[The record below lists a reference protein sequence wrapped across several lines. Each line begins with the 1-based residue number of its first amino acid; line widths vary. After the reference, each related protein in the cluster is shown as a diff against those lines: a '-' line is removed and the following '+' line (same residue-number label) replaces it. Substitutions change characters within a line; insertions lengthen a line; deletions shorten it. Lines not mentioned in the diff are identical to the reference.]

1 MNKLVMIIILIS
13 FVFIITYDPKKGK
26 KFLPIEKY
34 QVVAPQASSSCDEAR
49 FLELQG
55 LTGTCAAQNTEVMG
69 VVMESP
75 NMGSSGRLVGY
86 ELE

>member
-1 MNKLVMIIILIS
+1 MIIILIS

-34 QVVAPQASSSCDEAR
+34 QVVAPPSQASSSCDEAR

-86 ELE
+86 ELD